1 MLVNTAGL
9 KTTLNAIK
17 GYIQKQTIYLKSYV
31 HEQISSSYQ
40 TFKSLI
46 KQPDWNQNNINA
58 SDYVKNRTHYSIG
71 RWADLTF
78 DNMRNKP
85 DIRFVLIEG
94 RKYEVTNTSIG
105 IAYAYYDIEDLY
117 QIVVGFRDQYV
128 RLKKIENNMQT
139 DDNSECKVWLE
150 DVHPIHRVFL
160 PNGNIVNGSAEGSIR
175 GYHTSEESSSYTM
188 GRHSHAEGSS
198 TKSSGDY
205 SHAEGSSTESS
216 GESSHAEGLGTK
228 SSGESSHAEGCR
240 TESSGVFSH
249 AEGVDSK
256 SVGRHSHAEGD
267 RTKSSGK
274 SSHAEGCG
282 TESSG
287 DYSHAEGSSTKSSGV
302 FSHAEG
308 LSTESSGNY
317 SHAEGDYTK
326 SSGGFSHA
334 EGSCTKAKGNYSHA
348 EGLCTIANA
357 AQSHAQGKYNKE
369 DSSGTYAHIV
379 GNGTSDTK
387 RSNAHTLD
395 WSGNAWFAGDVYVR
409 STSGTDKDEGSKK
422 LATEEY
428 VDTAKTEA
436 QQLGLTAAT
445 PGQIIKVKTV
455 QDGKPTEWE
464 AVDMPSGDK
473 WEKLYDGAIQIEQ
486 ETMLVEVDIPR
497 SDSAKEF
504 HVYLHFAKNVAQEWD
519 SDKLVQVHVNG
530 AQLGYSII
538 YNKLTSD
545 FYCFAK
551 QSFDTV
557 RRVEVMRAIGINPET
572 NLSNIAT
579 QLLNWSVYEQTNT
592 GKIRISFAAAYAGSI
607 ELLVYGRY

>member
-228 SSGESSHAEGCR
+228 SSGESSHAEGLR
-240 TESSGVFSH
+240 AESSGVFSH

-274 SSHAEGCG
+274 SRLCL
-282 TESSG
+282 
-287 DYSHAEGSSTKSSGV
+287 Y
-302 FSHAEG
+302 
-308 LSTESSGNY
+308 
-317 SHAEGDYTK
+317 
-326 SSGGFSHA
+326 
-334 EGSCTKAKGNYSHA
+334 CTK
-348 EGLCTIANA
+348 
-357 AQSHAQGKYNKE
+357 
-369 DSSGTYAHIV
+369 
-379 GNGTSDTK
+379 
-387 RSNAHTLD
+387 
-395 WSGNAWFAGDVYVR
+395 
-409 STSGTDKDEGSKK
+409 
-422 LATEEY
+422 
-428 VDTAKTEA
+428 
-436 QQLGLTAAT
+436 
-445 PGQIIKVKTV
+445 
-455 QDGKPTEWE
+455 
-464 AVDMPSGDK
+464 
-473 WEKLYDGAIQIEQ
+473 
-486 ETMLVEVDIPR
+486 
-497 SDSAKEF
+497 
-504 HVYLHFAKNVAQEWD
+504 
-519 SDKLVQVHVNG
+519 
-530 AQLGYSII
+530 
-538 YNKLTSD
+538 
-545 FYCFAK
+545 
-551 QSFDTV
+551 
-557 RRVEVMRAIGINPET
+557 IN
-572 NLSNIAT
+572 
-579 QLLNWSVYEQTNT
+579 WW
-592 GKIRISFAAAYAGSI
+592 
-607 ELLVYGRY
+607 